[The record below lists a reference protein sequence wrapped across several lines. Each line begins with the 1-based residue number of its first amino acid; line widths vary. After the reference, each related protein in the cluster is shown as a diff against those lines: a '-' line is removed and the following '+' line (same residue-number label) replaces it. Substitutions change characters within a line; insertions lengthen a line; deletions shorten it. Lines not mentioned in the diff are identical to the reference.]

1 MELEIDIRE
10 KTSRKESA
18 YQFFVNKDYDVSVR
32 QLPIG
37 DYVFDKKISYEWKTA
52 SDMIQSIMDGRVF
65 KQAKRMRQY
74 PYSYIIVV
82 GNVFEEIKAR
92 YSDWEN
98 PHYARYRKKGQKTF
112 SVNNY
117 IGGLASLYEQDK
129 VIHVENE
136 HQAFTLMYYMSQNIL
151 KKDKQAKA
159 VDTPVCKM
167 TDAVSTFLC
176 CIDGVSVKTA
186 LLVKNHLKIE
196 TLQDLLDITYKDLIS
211 IKGIGKTTA
220 TKILGE
226 LK

>member
-32 QLPIG
+32 QLPVG
-37 DYVFDKKISYEWKTA
+37 DYIFDKKIVFEWKTA

-136 HQAFTLMYYMSQNIL
+136 HQAFTIMYYMSQNIL

-186 LLVKNHLKIE
+186 LLIKNHLKIE
-196 TLQDLLDITYKDLIS
+196 TLQDLLNVTYRDLID

-220 TKILGE
+220 TKIMGE

>member
-10 KTSRKESA
+10 KTSRKEGA

-32 QLPIG
+32 QLAVG
-37 DYVFDKKISYEWKTA
+37 DYVFDKKIAFEWKTA
-52 SDMIQSIMDGRVF
+52 NDMIQSIMDGRVF

-117 IGGLASLYEQDK
+117 IGGLASLCELDK

-136 HQAFTLMYYMSQNIL
+136 HQAFTLMLYMSQNIL

-186 LLVKNHLKIE
+186 LLIKNHLKIE
-196 TLQDLLDITYKDLIS
+196 TLQDLLDISYKDLIQ

-220 TKILGE
+220 TKIMGE